1 MHGAECFDNSFF
13 NVSAAEASVMDP
25 QQRLLLELG
34 YTALHGAGLTR
45 ARLVSSDT
53 GVYLGIQAI
62 DWTVG
67 SATLLPPSRRGSSY
81 AVTGGTLSVAA
92 GRLSFVLGLHGP
104 CMSIDTACSAFHVAV
119 HTGAQALRAQECNR
133 AVALGINLTLLPAPT
148 LACAA
153 AGMLSARGRCQTF
166 DAAADGYVRSEGGG
180 ALALGAQPGSG
191 AWPLVA
197 GSAVRQDGRS
207 ASLTAPNGAAQKVL
221 LGTALYV
228 AGVGIEQLRYVETHG
243 TGTALGDPTEMRAIA
258 EELILPASAH
268 SGARITFGG
277 VKANLGHLEP
287 AAGVAGIARCCAQMR
302 IASPSP
308 SPSQPW
314 P

>member
-1 MHGAECFDNSFF
+1 
-13 NVSAAEASVMDP
+13 
-25 QQRLLLELG
+25 
-34 YTALHGAGLTR
+34 
-45 ARLVSSDT
+45 
-53 GVYLGIQAI
+53 
-62 DWTVG
+62 
-67 SATLLPPSRRGSSY
+67 
-81 AVTGGTLSVAA
+81 
-92 GRLSFVLGLHGP
+92 
-104 CMSIDTACSAFHVAV
+104 
-119 HTGAQALRAQECNR
+119 
-133 AVALGINLTLLPAPT
+133 
-148 LACAA
+148 
-153 AGMLSARGRCQTF
+153 
-166 DAAADGYVRSEGGG
+166 VRSEGGG

-268 SGARITFGG
+268 SGARIAFGG

-287 AAGVAGIARCCAQMR
+287 AAGVA
-302 IASPSP
+302 
-308 SPSQPW
+308 
-314 P
+314 